1 MKKVNNFVAIVGKWR
16 FEGYT
21 AIYTGPDIKIRSKI
35 PSAPYGIVLF
45 EDTMKNG
52 LIKARVKFNKI
63 KDKDVAGRVII
74 GYDPKT
80 KEYYSIGIGGY
91 GHAYVIDRYKE
102 GIGWNGLEVA
112 GRSEDIIEGNEY
124 EIEVKIYG
132 QKIILRVNKIT
143 IFDFQ
148 LPEPL
153 KGSQTGLFGWG
164 NAEINFSDI
173 EITCEKPKVFVVM
186 QFTEPYNSI
195 YQEVIKPVCE
205 EMNLSV
211 YRADEVYKPGIILK
225 DIIGGLLESEV
236 IIADITPAN
245 PNVFYELGFSHALNK
260 ATILLAQRGSELPFD
275 IRGYRVIFYDD
286 TIKGKTEVERNLRR
300 HLKNIIG

>member
-1 MKKVNNFVAIVGKWR
+1 MKKVNNVDKMKEVNNFVAIVGKWR

-21 AIYTGPDIKIRSKI
+21 AIYTGPDMI

-91 GHAYVIDRYKE
+91 EHAYVIDRYKE

-132 QKIILRVNKIT
+132 QKIILRVNKTT

-186 QFTEPYNSI
+186 QFTL
-195 YQEVIKPVCE
+195 C
-205 EMNLSV
+205 NLLS
-211 YRADEVYKPGIILK
+211 P
-225 DIIGGLLESEV
+225 
-236 IIADITPAN
+236 IIA
-245 PNVFYELGFSHALNK
+245 F
-260 ATILLAQRGSELPFD
+260 
-275 IRGYRVIFYDD
+275 
-286 TIKGKTEVERNLRR
+286 IKR
-300 HLKNIIG
+300 